1 MTTNLNLGYVIGLW
15 FCRYRRTT
23 HVTPKS
29 YLSFLDGYKGIYKE
43 NHHQLAELA
52 QRMNTGLD
60 KLKEAGESV
69 TQLSKE
75 LVVKEKD
82 LAAASAKADTA
93 SARPQTLSRLS
104 SYKS

>member
-1 MTTNLNLGYVIGLW
+1 MLQIHVE
-15 FCRYRRTT
+15 FVSRYRRTT

-29 YLSFLDGYKGIYKE
+29 YLSFLDGYKGIYRE
-43 NHHQLAELA
+43 NHSLLAELA

-82 LAAASAKADTA
+82 LAVASAKADKV
-93 SARPQTLSRLS
+93 PELDD
-104 SYKS
+104 